1 MAEAGIL
8 LLAFVVGA
16 IPFSNLVATRTRGVD
31 LRTTGTGT
39 VSGTALYRVAGFRW
53 LVVSGILDV
62 AKGTVGPLL
71 AGSGRPT
78 LAAIAG
84 GVAVFGHNW
93 SPFLRGHGGRGVGPA
108 IGALLVNAWPGV
120 VVLLGCMVVARAFR
134 QTGLGGFVGEVLLAP
149 VLAVTNGPV
158 GALVGGAVGM
168 PMLVKRVI
176 GNERPADRGWRM
188 YAHRLLYDHD
198 PDAPVTDPVTRES
211 GEPGPTG
218 S

>member
-8 LLAFVVGA
+8 LLAFGFGA

-31 LRTTGTGT
+31 LRSTGTGT

-71 AGSGRPT
+71 AGTGRPV
-78 LAAIAG
+78 LAALAG
-84 GVAVFGHNW
+84 GVAVSGHNW

-108 IGALLVNAWPGV
+108 VGALLVNAWPGV
-120 VVLLGCMVVARAFR
+120 VILLGCMVVARAFR
-134 QTGLGGFVGEVLLAP
+134 QTGVGGFVGEVLLAP

-158 GALVGGAVGM
+158 GALAGGAVGV
-168 PMLVKRVI
+168 PMLVKRIV
-176 GNERPADRGWRM
+176 GNVRPTEPGWRVYM
-188 YAHRLLYDHD
+188 HRLLFDHD
-198 PDAPVTDPVTRES
+198 P
-211 GEPGPTG
+211 GEPDP
-218 S
+218 SVP

>member
-8 LLAFVVGA
+8 LLAFFVGA
-16 IPFSNLVATRTRGVD
+16 IPFSNLVATRSRGVD
-31 LRTTGTGT
+31 LRTTGSGT

-78 LAAIAG
+78 LAAFAG
-84 GVAVFGHNW
+84 GVAIVGHDW

-108 IGALLVNAWPGV
+108 VGVLLINAWPGV
-120 VVLLGCMVVARAFR
+120 VVLLGCMVIARAFR

-149 VLAVTNGPV
+149 VLAITNGPA
-158 GALVGGAVGM
+158 GALAGGAVAV
-168 PMLVKRVI
+168 PMLVKRLV
-176 GNERPADRGWRM
+176 GNARPATQTWHV

-198 PDAPVTDPVTRES
+198 P
-211 GEPGPTG
+211 GEPDP
-218 S
+218 SRS